1 MSGKY
6 REISFG
12 LTKPNFTISS
22 IFSLKNLLEEQC

>member
-12 LTKPNFTISS
+12 LTKPNFTIAA
-22 IFSLKNLLEEQC
+22 IFSLKNLFVEQC